1 MTRLVT
7 PVRSLPPP
15 VRSGGLR
22 AIETADASAEQRF
35 VLWDVSWKSYQL
47 IAKALEGRHVR
58 TTYEDGRLE
67 FMSTSGR
74 HGILSRL
81 LGRFVNVLTREF
93 GIPILSCGDMT
104 CAKESALRALEPDEC
119 YYLENEPRMRG
130 KDDID
135 LAVDPVPDLAIEVEL
150 SPAAKDR
157 MSVYA
162 GLGVPEVWR
171 YDGSKLTVNE
181 LGGDGIYVV
190 KDVSRFFPDIPM
202 AELARFL
209 ELRKQMDGNG
219 VVDAFRDWVRSQ
231 L

>member
-1 MTRLVT
+1 MTSLVT
-7 PVRSLPPP
+7 TARSVPLSARTGATRTLDSS
-15 VRSGGLR
+15 V
-22 AIETADASAEQRF
+22 ESAEQRF
-35 VLWDVSWKSYQL
+35 VLWEVSWESYEL

-81 LGRFVNVLTREF
+81 LGRFVTVLTREF

-119 YYLENEPRMRG
+119 FYLENEPLMRG
-130 KDDID
+130 KDEFD
-135 LAVDPVPDLAIEVEL
+135 LAVDPAPDLAIEVEL
-150 SPAAKDR
+150 SPAQRDR

-181 LGGDGIYVV
+181 LGADGVYVV
-190 KDVSRFFPDIPM
+190 KEASRYFPEIPM
-202 AELARFL
+202 SELARFL

-231 L
+231 V